1 MRQAIKALTA
11 ALAPKARA
19 VRNGKL
25 EQIEASQLVPGD
37 VILMAIGNV
46 VPADVK
52 LMGEEGD
59 DVPMQVRFS
68 LHDPCVS
75 QAWWQFADIVLTAV
89 VQN

>member
-1 MRQAIKALTA
+1 MYTCAGSRQAIKALTA

-19 VRNGKL
+19 FRNGKL

-59 DVPMQVRFS
+59 DVPMQVRFRNTS
-68 LHDPCVS
+68 YQCAGHQV
-75 QAWWQFADIVLTAV
+75 
-89 VQN
+89 